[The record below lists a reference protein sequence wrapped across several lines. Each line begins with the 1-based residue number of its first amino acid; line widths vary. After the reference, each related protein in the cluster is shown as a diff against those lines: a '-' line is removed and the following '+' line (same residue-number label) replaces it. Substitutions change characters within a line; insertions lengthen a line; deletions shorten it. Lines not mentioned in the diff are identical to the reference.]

1 MKKRAFMAGLLVVA
15 FVTHNG
21 FAQPPQHKVD
31 AKKNKATDTTSRTAK
46 ITSSKTPS
54 TNKNTITLE
63 QLAARLKKLEAEN
76 KLLKEEIIDLKNTV
90 SSQALLVN
98 LLNTDHRILKDN
110 FKSHYHTILTGA
122 WGNSTV
128 KQKDGNKTYYVVT
141 ADPKAPKTKETSVPV
156 TTGTKD

>member
-1 MKKRAFMAGLLVVA
+1 MKKRAFLASLLVVA

-21 FAQPPQHKVD
+21 FAQPPKTKVD
-31 AKKNKATDTTSRTAK
+31 AKKSTTATDTSSRNAKKSTSTVA
-46 ITSSKTPS
+46 
-54 TNKNTITLE
+54 NKNQITLQ
-63 QLAARLKKLEAEN
+63 QLADRIKKIEAEN

-98 LLNTDHRILKDN
+98 LLNTDHRLLKDN
-110 FKSHYHTILTGA
+110 FRNHYHTILTGA

-128 KQKDGNKTYYVVT
+128 KQKDGNKVYYVVT

-156 TTGTKD
+156 TNGNKE